1 MTAADSAHRWRRFVG
16 GVLLALA
23 CVAVVPAR
31 AEEPGIRVL
40 GGNVALDDGVYYLDA
55 RIGYRL
61 SDVAR
66 EALSNGVPLV
76 VELEIQVL
84 RRRWWWWDAVVAELS
99 QRYRLQYHALSQRY
113 VLTAVNTRESRSFR
127 SLRSMLAALGHV
139 DALPLID
146 AQLLDKQDRYEVQ
159 LRARLDLDALPRPLR
174 TVAYITPDWRLV
186 SDWYQW
192 RLDS

>member
-1 MTAADSAHRWRRFVG
+1 
-16 GVLLALA
+16 
-23 CVAVVPAR
+23 
-31 AEEPGIRVL
+31 
-40 GGNVALDDGVYYLDA
+40 
-55 RIGYRL
+55 
-61 SDVAR
+61 
-66 EALSNGVPLV
+66 
-76 VELEIQVL
+76 
-84 RRRWWWWDAVVAELS
+84 
-99 QRYRLQYHALSQRY
+99 
-113 VLTAVNTRESRSFR
+113 
-127 SLRSMLAALGHV
+127 MLAALGHV